1 MTFPHRAQHG
11 AEVRERRE
19 QDREADRQDEEK
31 RARQRPAAQASPS
44 RSRISGRSVTLES
57 TACPTFGEYEIGI
70 ARVIIAIFSI
80 RYVEM
85 ITRISLDKELRRA
98 IVRFKLSDFGWP
110 VASACI
116 RCNVV
121 GGFPAG

>member
-1 MTFPHRAQHG
+1 MSPLACSSCTLFRQPAEAYGHTSCTQRSCAPNRASWPAVMTFPHRAQHG

-70 ARVIIAIFSI
+70 ARVIIAIF
-80 RYVEM
+80 R
-85 ITRISLDKELRRA
+85 
-98 IVRFKLSDFGWP
+98 SDMW
-110 VASACI
+110 
-116 RCNVV
+116 R
-121 GGFPAG
+121 